1 MIYKRCGRCG
11 RRVPTG
17 QQCPECSKIK
27 RDRYWHKK
35 KGIYK
40 QYHTTQWLQLSKT
53 IMSMYGY
60 ADLVER
66 SKGHLVQAD
75 VVHHIAPTSDDPSRF
90 YDVSNLIPLS
100 RDTHDIVHRA
110 YRRGG
115 DEKKQMQDMLY
126 KILAEYR

>member
-1 MIYKRCGRCG
+1 
-11 RRVPTG
+11 
-17 QQCPECSKIK
+17 
-27 RDRYWHKK
+27 
-35 KGIYK
+35 
-40 QYHTTQWLQLSKT
+40 
-53 IMSMYGY
+53 MSMYGY

-75 VVHHIAPTSDDPSRF
+75 VVHHIAPTSDDPTRF